1 MGSQKLGKR
10 MAKLKIIFL
19 SIVMCCSIS
28 AHAYDIDE
36 LVQVLIK
43 KSETNSS
50 FIYDDLIDDLSL
62 ENADKIYIPQI
73 DYSFT
78 RSNSTTSTTS
88 RSTINSNTNTI
99 SATLNLYNGGFSQ
112 LNLIATQTRNQALQY
127 LRQYQKELLV
137 KELFNGYNSLQGLI
151 FKKNNQQKN
160 LNFYKKKVQEAE
172 ILFQADR
179 ITKVDLLDF
188 QNELIFAE
196 SLLLDYDRQIDNL
209 MLQVNKL
216 LDLEITDEDVDF
228 SRIIDVSDKLI
239 EKKLFSELMSSS
251 YGQYLKYIERTY
263 LPELEMNKKELKPSV
278 DLSYSLSDT
287 DKFSANVD
295 HRRNSSLS
303 LTLTFPLYD
312 GDIDENNFDIQQYEY
327 QKKLLTHKDL
337 KKDLLNT
344 YLESWNNFNFY
355 LQKIEN
361 QKAIIE
367 TLNLKLKGD
376 EILYRS
382 QKISVTRLIETQNDL
397 NDANNI
403 LLDLITQKKF
413 LVYPNPLVILDK
425 SSFNINISIR

>member
-287 DKFSANVD
+287 DKFSANVG

-312 GDIDENNFDIQQYEY
+312 GDKDENNFDIQQYEY

-413 LVYPNPLVILDK
+413 YLIDILILNDDLSK
-425 SSFNINISIR
+425 ITNGLG

>member
-216 LDLEITDEDVDF
+216 LDLDITDEDVDF

-287 DKFSANVD
+287 DKFSANVG

-312 GDIDENNFDIQQYEY
+312 GDKDENNFDIQQYEY

-413 LVYPNPLVILDK
+413 YLIDILILNDDLSK
-425 SSFNINISIR
+425 ITNGLG